1 MTIKNWLLVIIYT
14 VIIPFSIIYAYIFHY
29 QTTNTTSKVSIILIN
44 LLIFLI
50 YISYVSYL
58 IIKDKKNNWYAYIS
72 YLITGISIAIFTY
85 SITKIYNVY
94 QEEETINHI
103 KSIVKHIG
111 VILLG
116 VSIVFGVMFISSKSR
131 FMAIVFSLL
140 MLLICIG
147 FLLYSGYK
155 YYKLINPDNDL
166 KNKNTFLA
174 TILITILN
182 SKAYNTI
189 NDGVTFLINSLKTAR
204 KEVLIILTLQI
215 LFITGYL
222 LMPTIKNMIFNDINS
237 DKLKQMKKDRSLR
250 EITIDNSLKRYK
262 DDLEYLKKY
271 PKKNI
276 WDDVFEESDNLFSK
290 NDKQKIIFN
299 DAELKAFL
307 LKNKFVST
315 EDDPT
320 TDASLNTLINF
331 KRIKKIYD
339 ILSFKKIFSL
349 EEASEYIKANT
360 QLIINLEGKI
370 KKLEAEKNLLK
381 NSRDSLIKMI
391 LKDPVY
397 TNKFRKIPI
406 NDIDLGASNYN
417 YSISSWFFIH
427 QVPPNAKITSN
438 KYTSILNYNNKPN
451 ILLKSNENKLKI
463 TFDGVRKNKQKDRLL
478 TDKIILIINNLI
490 TQIEEKRITKSEID
504 TSFKI
509 WDKIFK
515 RFKDRSDIPQ
525 YFKDFLESKKDTAI
539 FKLKETETEINYL
552 NRIKKYIINYE
563 RPLEQE
569 EKVERTIEI
578 LNTDKIKLQ
587 KWNNIVI
594 NYNSGTLDIFIN
606 GKMVAT
612 DTSIMKE
619 INSSYITIGQE
630 QGVDGGIC
638 NIVYYPKPLSINEI
652 GALYNLLK
660 DKSPPIF

>member
-29 QTTNTTSKVSIILIN
+29 QTTNTTSKVSIVLIN

-147 FLLYSGYK
+147 FLLYCGYK

-276 WDDVFEESDNLFSK
+276 WDDIFE
-290 NDKQKIIFN
+290 Q
-299 DAELKAFL
+299 
-307 LKNKFVST
+307 
-315 EDDPT
+315 
-320 TDASLNTLINF
+320 
-331 KRIKKIYD
+331 
-339 ILSFKKIFSL
+339 
-349 EEASEYIKANT
+349 
-360 QLIINLEGKI
+360 
-370 KKLEAEKNLLK
+370 
-381 NSRDSLIKMI
+381 
-391 LKDPVY
+391 
-397 TNKFRKIPI
+397 
-406 NDIDLGASNYN
+406 
-417 YSISSWFFIH
+417 
-427 QVPPNAKITSN
+427 
-438 KYTSILNYNNKPN
+438 
-451 ILLKSNENKLKI
+451 
-463 TFDGVRKNKQKDRLL
+463 
-478 TDKIILIINNLI
+478 
-490 TQIEEKRITKSEID
+490 
-504 TSFKI
+504 
-509 WDKIFK
+509 
-515 RFKDRSDIPQ
+515 
-525 YFKDFLESKKDTAI
+525 
-539 FKLKETETEINYL
+539 
-552 NRIKKYIINYE
+552 
-563 RPLEQE
+563 
-569 EKVERTIEI
+569 
-578 LNTDKIKLQ
+578 
-587 KWNNIVI
+587 
-594 NYNSGTLDIFIN
+594 
-606 GKMVAT
+606 
-612 DTSIMKE
+612 
-619 INSSYITIGQE
+619 
-630 QGVDGGIC
+630 
-638 NIVYYPKPLSINEI
+638 
-652 GALYNLLK
+652 
-660 DKSPPIF
+660 

>member
-111 VILLG
+111 VILIG

-276 WDDVFEESDNLFSK
+276 WDDIFEQSDNLFSK

-299 DAELKAFL
+299 DAELKTFL
-307 LKNKFVST
+307 LNNNFVST

-463 TFDGVRKNKQKDRLL
+463 TFDGVRKKKKWRKIMKEKKILELQELNTKIDQAYNYKTNAQDDKTFWEYNKEFNTGKVDAHQMSLIESILKNKVLEYNFRKKKYDDLLSQK
-478 TDKIILIINNLI
+478 TILEDYQEEY
-490 TQIEEKRITKSEID
+490 TKEEKS
-504 TSFKI
+504 
-509 WDKIFK
+509 
-515 RFKDRSDIPQ
+515 
-525 YFKDFLESKKDTAI
+525 
-539 FKLKETETEINYL
+539 
-552 NRIKKYIINYE
+552 
-563 RPLEQE
+563 
-569 EKVERTIEI
+569 ERTIEI

>member
-1 MTIKNWLLVIIYT
+1 
-14 VIIPFSIIYAYIFHY
+14 
-29 QTTNTTSKVSIILIN
+29 
-44 LLIFLI
+44 
-50 YISYVSYL
+50 
-58 IIKDKKNNWYAYIS
+58 
-72 YLITGISIAIFTY
+72 
-85 SITKIYNVY
+85 
-94 QEEETINHI
+94 
-103 KSIVKHIG
+103 
-111 VILLG
+111 
-116 VSIVFGVMFISSKSR
+116 
-131 FMAIVFSLL
+131 
-140 MLLICIG
+140 
-147 FLLYSGYK
+147 
-155 YYKLINPDNDL
+155 
-166 KNKNTFLA
+166 
-174 TILITILN
+174 
-182 SKAYNTI
+182 
-189 NDGVTFLINSLKTAR
+189 
-204 KEVLIILTLQI
+204 
-215 LFITGYL
+215 
-222 LMPTIKNMIFNDINS
+222 
-237 DKLKQMKKDRSLR
+237 
-250 EITIDNSLKRYK
+250 
-262 DDLEYLKKY
+262 
-271 PKKNI
+271 
-276 WDDVFEESDNLFSK
+276 
-290 NDKQKIIFN
+290 
-299 DAELKAFL
+299 
-307 LKNKFVST
+307 
-315 EDDPT
+315 
-320 TDASLNTLINF
+320 NF

-612 DTSIMKE
+612 DTS
-619 INSSYITIGQE
+619 
-630 QGVDGGIC
+630 
-638 NIVYYPKPLSINEI
+638 
-652 GALYNLLK
+652 
-660 DKSPPIF
+660 